1 MQLFTIGFTQK
12 TAEQFFNLLAEGG
25 VKRIVDIRLNNVSQL
40 AGFAKRDDLRFFLK
54 TILDIDYVHI
64 SELAPTK
71 EIMNDFKKKKVD
83 WATYKKH
90 FIGLISRRNIADH
103 LKGRLF
109 DRDCLLC
116 SEARAEYCHRR
127 LVAEFLAK
135 KWGDVD
141 IVHL

>member
-1 MQLFTIGFTQK
+1 MQLFTIGFTKK
-12 TAEQFFNLLAEGG
+12 TAEQFFNLLKDAG
-25 VKRIVDIRLNNVSQL
+25 VKRVVDIRLNTVSQL
-40 AGFAKRDDLRFFLK
+40 AGFAKKDDLRYFLK
-54 TILDIDYVHI
+54 TIHGIDYIHI

-90 FIGLISRRNIADH
+90 FVGLISQRNVADQ

-109 DRDCLLC
+109 DKDCLLC
-116 SEARAEYCHRR
+116 SEAKAEYCHRR
-127 LVAEFLAK
+127 LVAEFLQK
-135 KWGDVD
+135 KWGNID